1 MRGLPIPM
9 SQSSPE
15 VAPHRFWLVIGAIVL
30 LTFIAYHRT
39 FTYPFHFDG
48 QTNIQAKLAAK
59 EITWD
64 SFPTGPRSLV
74 DLSWQLNHRI
84 GGENT
89 LGYHVVNYII
99 HVAASLLLL
108 GFVYSTLRLPNIPE
122 SFQANALTLAATIA
136 ILWAIHPLQT
146 QSVTYITQRYESL
159 MGLFFLLTMVCL
171 CRGSTAARATGW
183 YVGCIAAGLAAT
195 LCKEV
200 AIVLPLVMLWY
211 DRAFLASSWAEILR
225 KRWWVYG
232 GVFCGWLILAQVF
245 GVSLDS
251 LERGGAVIVED
262 TLYTEA
268 GVVRR
273 TVGPLE
279 YLYSQGRAI
288 PFYLQLTLFPVGQSL
303 DHGWRASFSL
313 AEVIWP
319 GIVVVLLLG
328 LTIWA
333 IFKAPRLSFLGG
345 WFFLILAPTSSILP
359 IRDIV
364 FEHRMYLP
372 LAAVLSA
379 IVLGIFALL
388 KSWEGAGKRESMQM
402 TASQGLMVLLVLLV
416 AIYGSVTIAR
426 NEVYRS
432 DFAMWQDVIDKN
444 PRHARAYHGM
454 AHSFVMRDDWESAIP
469 YLEKTIEL
477 DPEYAF
483 KPYYG
488 KQFFAG
494 AKLALEH
501 DNLPMA
507 VRLLDLTIKMDPQ
520 HVDAYVMLS
529 KLLSRQN
536 RRRSVALLQLAVK
549 IDPNHAEAQ
558 QTLRQ
563 MTQ

>member
-1 MRGLPIPM
+1 
-9 SQSSPE
+9 
-15 VAPHRFWLVIGAIVL
+15 
-30 LTFIAYHRT
+30 
-39 FTYPFHFDG
+39 
-48 QTNIQAKLAAK
+48 
-59 EITWD
+59 
-64 SFPTGPRSLV
+64 
-74 DLSWQLNHRI
+74 
-84 GGENT
+84 
-89 LGYHVVNYII
+89 
-99 HVAASLLLL
+99 
-108 GFVYSTLRLPNIPE
+108 
-122 SFQANALTLAATIA
+122 
-136 ILWAIHPLQT
+136 
-146 QSVTYITQRYESL
+146 
-159 MGLFFLLTMVCL
+159 
-171 CRGSTAARATGW
+171 
-183 YVGCIAAGLAAT
+183 
-195 LCKEV
+195 
-200 AIVLPLVMLWY
+200 
-211 DRAFLASSWAEILR
+211 
-225 KRWWVYG
+225 
-232 GVFCGWLILAQVF
+232 F

-251 LERGGAVIVED
+251 LEQGGAVIVED

-402 TASQGLMVLLVLLV
+402 TASQGLMV
-416 AIYGSVTIAR
+416 
-426 NEVYRS
+426 YRS

-469 YLEKTIEL
+469 YLEKTIKL

-488 KQFFAG
+488 K
-494 AKLALEH
+494 
-501 DNLPMA
+501 
-507 VRLLDLTIKMDPQ
+507 
-520 HVDAYVMLS
+520 
-529 KLLSRQN
+529 
-536 RRRSVALLQLAVK
+536 
-549 IDPNHAEAQ
+549 
-558 QTLRQ
+558 
-563 MTQ
+563 